1 VEPLELKAETTSCLI
16 FVMFS
21 LFLALVGALL
31 CCIMEAW
38 SGVLVSLAVPLP
50 SLLWQQWQ
58 RRRSVIFYQDHL
70 VDRTW
75 FSTKIVSYAGT
86 EAELRTR
93 VTRFARVPNGGGH
106 LPVLVL
112 RRNGNAVASVP
123 RGLAPG
129 PEDLRRITELLR
141 NAGVPIRR
149 LV

>member
-1 VEPLELKAETTSCLI
+1 MEPLELKAETTSCLI

-21 LFLALVGALL
+21 LFLALVWALL

-70 VDRTW
+70 ADRTW
-75 FSTKIVSYAGT
+75 FSTKIVSY
-86 EAELRTR
+86 
-93 VTRFARVPNGGGH
+93 
-106 LPVLVL
+106 
-112 RRNGNAVASVP
+112 VASVP